1 MSLPT
6 PQGVSSP
13 TFKPP
18 PLDGS
23 LTVPEL
29 FDYNGFHSAKHTL
42 FRYDSPD
49 NGEFR
54 SITWEDGVAAFH
66 VAGRY
71 FREHINDETPVVVGI
86 LANAGTPLFPCKGS
100 QRLVPSRYD
109 HVFYRACWPNAPWQ
123 DPLSHFAS

>member
-1 MSLPT
+1 MTARIMANFVALP
-6 PQGVSSP
+6 GRMV
-13 TFKPP
+13 
-18 PLDGS
+18 L
-23 LTVPEL
+23 
-29 FDYNGFHSAKHTL
+29 
-42 FRYDSPD
+42 R
-49 NGEFR
+49 R
-54 SITWEDGVAAFH
+54 FH